1 MAVAWRLLTGSEP
14 SRTGALTGPF
24 DGPFNMGVDEAL
36 LQTAVESGTP
46 SLRFYTWQG
55 PWLSVGYAQRVVD
68 AERSRLAAAGV
79 GLVRRATGGRAVLHG
94 QDLTYAI
101 AAPDG
106 VLPEGVRDS
115 YRAVADALLEALATL
130 GVPVRRSGPDARAPG
145 AGVFDCFVQPAADEI
160 CLGGRKLSGSAQRR
174 VTGGFLQ
181 HGSIRLAPDPAAAVA
196 AVMAGKGG
204 PGGTSLQEEGHP
216 LSPRALLEAILDAF
230 EKSLGVVLEP
240 APLTRAERERARSR
254 GFEPP
259 VESHHRDAGDPRI
272 PA

>member
-1 MAVAWRLLTGSEP
+1 MAWRLLTGPEP

-36 LQTAVESGTP
+36 LLTAVETGTP
-46 SLRFYTWQG
+46 TLRFYTWQG
-55 PWLSVGYAQRVVD
+55 PWLSVGYAQRVGA
-68 AERSRLAAAGV
+68 AERARLSAAGV
-79 GLVRRATGGRAVLHG
+79 GLVRRVTGGRAVLHG

-101 AAPDG
+101 AAPEG
-106 VLPEGVRDS
+106 VLPEGVRES

-130 GVPVRRSGPDARAPG
+130 GVPVRRSGPEARAPG

-160 CLGGRKLSGSAQRR
+160 CLAGRKLSGSAQRR

-196 AVMAGKGG
+196 ALAPGKGG

-216 LSPRALLEAILDAF
+216 VSPLALLEATLDAF
-230 EKSLGVVLEP
+230 ETCLGVELAP
-240 APLTRAERERARSR
+240 APLAGAELARARAR
-254 GFEPP
+254 GLEPP
-259 VESHHRDAGDPRI
+259 VWSHHRDAGDPRI